1 MAKVEFVI
9 PSVLNKGEGEK
20 KVSVDANTL
29 QDAISAITSIFGEEF
44 SRRVLDSNGKPRSL
58 INIYINGKNMRF
70 TGGMTTSLK
79 DGDQVIILPAVAGG
93 ADLDNK
99 ELERYSRQIMLED
112 IGFEG
117 QLKLREAKFCVV
129 GIGGLGTVIASQLAA
144 MGVGTLRIVDRDV
157 IEISNLHRQT
167 LFNDSDIGQVKVEVA
182 AKRLKQMNPN
192 VNVEP
197 LPVSITD
204 FTAPKV
210 VEGCD
215 IVIDGL
221 DSINARYALNDACL
235 KLGIP
240 YVYGGAIGLLGS
252 ACTIIPNQTACLR
265 CIFPSLDDN
274 EMPTCS
280 TEGIHPSVL
289 SVISGVEVSE
299 AVKIIIGQKPRLKNK
314 LLYFDLKDLTFD
326 LIDVQRHEDCASCGN
341 AKKQVATV
349 SDKLLVE
356 ELCGRDMGKRTF
368 SITPAD
374 LLNFDVNAIQTL
386 AERNG
391 FNVETKGD
399 MGITLNRDGKLS
411 VSLLKSGAAVIVGA
425 KDEKDALSIYREFA
439 SL

>member
-20 KVSVDANTL
+20 KLSVDADTL

-93 ADLDNK
+93 AELDNK

-129 GIGGLGTVIASQLAA
+129 GIGGLGTVIASQLAT

-157 IEISNLHRQT
+157 IEISNLHRQA

-192 VNVEP
+192 VNVEA

-215 IVIDGL
+215 VLIDGL
-221 DSINARYALNDACL
+221 DSVNARYSLNDACL
-235 KLGIP
+235 QLNIP

-289 SVISGVEVSE
+289 SVIAGVEVSE
-299 AVKIIIGQKPRLKNK
+299 AIKIIIGQQPRLTNK
-314 LLYFDLKDLTFD
+314 LLYFDLKDLSFE
-326 LIDVQRHEDCASCGN
+326 LIDVQRHEGCISCSN
-341 AKKQVATV
+341 SKKQPQTT
-349 SDKLLVE
+349 SNRLLIE
-356 ELCGRDMGKRTF
+356 ELCGRDMGKRTY
-368 SITPAD
+368 SITPVD
-374 LLNFDVNAIQTL
+374 LLNIDVKKMQSKAMK
-386 AERNG
+386 NG
-391 FNVETKGD
+391 FNVDTIGE
-399 MGITLNRDGKLS
+399 MGITLNRDGNLS
-411 VSLLKSGAAVIVGA
+411 FSLLKSGAAVIVGA
-425 KDEKDALSIYREFA
+425 KNEDHALKIYKE
-439 SL
+439 LVTI

>member
-58 INIYINGKNMRF
+58 INIYVNGKNMRF

-157 IEISNLHRQT
+157 IEISNLHRQA

-215 IVIDGL
+215 VVIDGL
-221 DSINARYALNDACL
+221 DSVNARYALNDACL
-235 KLGIP
+235 KLSIP

-299 AVKIIIGQKPRLKNK
+299 AVKIIIGQQPRLKNK

-341 AKKQVATV
+341 AKKQVVTV

-391 FNVETKGD
+391 FNVETKGN

>member
-29 QDAISAITSIFGEEF
+29 QDAIGAITSIFGEEF

-58 INIYINGKNMRF
+58 INIYVNGKNMRF

-157 IEISNLHRQT
+157 IEISNLHRQA

-215 IVIDGL
+215 VVIDGL
-221 DSINARYALNDACL
+221 DSVNARYALNDACL
-235 KLGIP
+235 KLSIP

-299 AVKIIIGQKPRLKNK
+299 AVKIIIGQQPRLKNK

-341 AKKQVATV
+341 AKKQVVTV

-391 FNVETKGD
+391 FNVETKGN

>member
-20 KVSVDANTL
+20 KVSVDADTL
-29 QDAISAITSIFGEEF
+29 QDAIHAITSIFGEDF

-58 INIYINGKNMRF
+58 VNIYINGKNMRF

-93 ADLDNK
+93 VDLDNK

-112 IGFEG
+112 IGYEG
-117 QLKLREAKFCVV
+117 QLKLRETKFCVV

-167 LFNDSDIGQVKVEVA
+167 LFNDSDIGKVKVEVA

-204 FTAPKV
+204 FTASKV
-210 VEGCD
+210 VEGCGV
-215 IVIDGL
+215 VIDGL
-221 DSINARYALNDACL
+221 DSVNARYALNDACL

-252 ACTIIPNQTACLR
+252 ACTIVPNQTACLR
-265 CIFPSLDDN
+265 CIFPNLDDK

-299 AVKIIIGQKPRLKNK
+299 ALKIITGQQPRLTNK
-314 LLYFDLKDLTFD
+314 LLYFDLKDLSFD
-326 LIDVQRHEDCASCGN
+326 LIDIQRHKDCASCGN
-341 AKKQVATV
+341 AKKEVATV
-349 SDKLLVE
+349 RDKLLVE

-368 SITPAD
+368 SITPVD
-374 LLNFDVNAIQTL
+374 LRNFDVNAIQRL

-391 FNVETKGD
+391 FNVETRGD
-399 MGITLNRDGKLS
+399 MGITVNRDGKLS
-411 VSLLKSGAAVIVGA
+411 LSLLKSGAAVIVGA
-425 KDEKDALSIYREFA
+425 KDEKDALCIYREFVK
-439 SL
+439 L

>member
-58 INIYINGKNMRF
+58 INIYVNGKNMRF

-210 VEGCD
+210 VEGCGV
-215 IVIDGL
+215 VIDGL
-221 DSINARYALNDACL
+221 DSVNARYALNDACL
-235 KLGIP
+235 ELGIP

-299 AVKIIIGQKPRLKNK
+299 AVKIIIGQQPRLKNK